1 MFNLTHHLLFPPH
14 FPSLVK
20 FPIFYSRLSSS
31 MTKKLNTLKPA
42 RMLVLDLD
50 ETLGSHHILFDIYS
64 FLANNKEI
72 SSKLNGELILK
83 TLIPKFNQLGIF
95 RPYLEEFLKKANEL
109 RSQNKIDFITAYT
122 NQLDIRLTKNAA
134 NNTWTDNNNYTWS
147 VTDMI
152 ERMYTMMTD
161 IPNNRLYFDILLTRP
176 LNTKG
181 NIVKKTNVTDYPS
194 KDIRRIYTESFKLPA
209 DSPIIADTDHILF
222 VDDLAMHPYLLNT
235 TISPITRTENGIHN
249 NAIIAPQYKRKFP
262 ANTFREIIIDI
273 LKMNDIT
280 PTPYFLTIVNQANA
294 QWNEKNNEIKDQH
307 NTSDFLISLSNTI
320 EQFYNTDD
328 ANIKQYRKKGNLHLK
343 KNREPKD
350 TKHSKEHKK
359 EETNK

>member
-1 MFNLTHHLLFPPH
+1 
-14 FPSLVK
+14 
-20 FPIFYSRLSSS
+20 
-31 MTKKLNTLKPA
+31 MTKKLNTLHPT

-64 FLANNKEI
+64 FLANNKAF
-72 SSKLNGELILK
+72 SSQLNGELILK
-83 TLIPKFNQLGIF
+83 KLIPKFNEIGIF
-95 RPYLEEFLKKANEL
+95 RPYLKEFLKKANEL
-109 RSQNKIDFITAYT
+109 RNNNKIEFITAYT

-134 NNTWTDNNNYTWS
+134 DKTWTDITGYTWS

-152 ERMYTMMTD
+152 EHMYTIMTD
-161 IPNNRLYFDILLTRP
+161 IPNNRLYFDIVLTRP

-181 NIVKKTNVTDYPS
+181 NIVKKTNVADYPS
-194 KDIRRIYTESFKLPA
+194 KDIRRIYTQTFNMPP
-209 DSPIIADTDHILF
+209 DTPIIADTDHILF

-235 TISPITRTENGIHN
+235 TISPTTNNENGILN
-249 NAIIAPQYKRKFP
+249 NAIIAPQYRRKFP
-262 ANTFREIIIDI
+262 QNTFREIIIDI
-273 LKMNDIT
+273 LKMNDIS

-307 NTSDFLISLSNTI
+307 NTPDFLMSLTNTI

-328 ANIKQYRKKGNLHLK
+328 ANISQYRKKGNLHLK
-343 KNREPKD
+343 KNKEPKD
-350 TKHSKEHKK
+350 KKESKHSKEHKK